1 MDGSASVAR
10 DVPDEASAEDIAEAY
25 ALLEGFADDVAQR
38 RLKVGADPFHAVKW
52 ASAVLWLASDDCD
65 DGIVPPLLKALDDER
80 GVSATKVAQLI
91 PAFVRR
97 MRSQVQAPAQ
107 PPGPAQRAPAEAAG
121 PALPPAGA
129 QADDLF

>member
-10 DVPDEASAEDIAEAY
+10 DVPDEATAEAIAEAY
-25 ALLEGFADDVAQR
+25 ALLEGFAEDVAQR

-52 ASAVLWLASDDCD
+52 ASAVLWLASDDCS
-65 DGIVPPLLKALDDER
+65 DGVVPPLLNALDDER
-80 GVSATKVAQLI
+80 GMSATKVAQLI

-97 MRSQVQAPAQ
+97 MRNQVQPPAQ
-107 PPGPAQRAPAEAAG
+107 PPAPAKPEPAEAAR
-121 PALPPAGA
+121 PVPPAGA